1 MASLTLRDIPDEV
14 MDTIKVLS
22 KRERRSL
29 NKEFI
34 VVVERGVRSSLEDAG
49 HAGTKHHIPRNL
61 QDDIWKDLCGKWED
75 TRSTKEI
82 VSDIRDQRTLGR
94 EVRL

>member
-1 MASLTLRDIPDEV
+1 MASLTLRDIPNEV
-14 MDTIKVLS
+14 METIKLLS

-34 VVVERGVRSSLEDAG
+34 VVVERGLRTSLDDAG
-49 HAGTKHHIPRNL
+49 HMAAKQHIPRNL
-61 QDDIWKDLCGKWED
+61 QNDLWKDLCGKWED
-75 TRSTKEI
+75 VRSTKEI

>member
-1 MASLTLRDIPDEV
+1 MASLTIRDIPDEV
-14 MDTIKVLS
+14 MDTIKILS

-34 VVVERGVRSSLEDAG
+34 VVVERGLRSSLEDAG
-49 HAGTKHHIPRNL
+49 RSEGSRHIPRNL
-61 QDDIWKDLCGKWED
+61 QDDLWKDLCGKWED
-75 TRSTKEI
+75 ARSAKDI
-82 VSDIRDQRTLGR
+82 VADIRERRTLGR

>member
-14 MDTIKVLS
+14 MDTMKVLS

-34 VVVERGVRSSLEDAG
+34 VVVERGLRSSLEDAG
-49 HAGTKHHIPRNL
+49 HMATRPHIPRNL
-61 QDDIWKDLCGKWED
+61 QDDLWKDLCGKWED
-75 TRSTKEI
+75 TRSTNEI
-82 VSDIRDQRTLGR
+82 VADIREQRTLGR

>member
-34 VVVERGVRSSLEDAG
+34 VVVERGVRSLEDAG
-49 HAGTKHHIPRNL
+49 RMGSRNYIPRNL
-61 QDDIWKDLCGKWED
+61 QDDLWKDLCGKWED
-75 TRSTKEI
+75 TRSTNEI
-82 VSDIRDQRTLGR
+82 VADIRDQRTLGR
-94 EVRL
+94 EVSL

>member
-1 MASLTLRDIPDEV
+1 MAALTVRDIPSEV

-34 VVVERGVRSSLEDAG
+34 VVIERGLRASLEDAG
-49 HAGTKHHIPRNL
+49 CRGGERVIPRSL
-61 QDDIWKDLCGKWED
+61 QDDLWKDLCGKWED
-75 TRSTKEI
+75 SRSTREI
-82 VSDIRDQRTLGR
+82 VGDIREQRTLGR

>member
-34 VVVERGVRSSLEDAG
+34 VIVERGLRSSLEDAVRMG
-49 HAGTKHHIPRNL
+49 AKQHIPRNL
-61 QDDIWKDLCGKWED
+61 QDDLWKDLCGKWED

>member
-14 MDTIKVLS
+14 METIKVLS

-34 VVVERGVRSSLEDAG
+34 VVVERGLRSSLEDAG
-49 HAGTKHHIPRNL
+49 HMAAKQHIPRSL
-61 QDDIWKDLCGKWED
+61 QDDLWTDLCGKWED

>member
-1 MASLTLRDIPDEV
+1 MSSLTVRDIPDDV
-14 MDTIKVLS
+14 MDAIKLLS

-34 VVVERGVRSSLEDAG
+34 VVIERGLKAALADTGRMMTQDS
-49 HAGTKHHIPRNL
+49 IPLNL
-61 QDDIWKDLCGKWED
+61 QEDLWKDLCGKWED
-75 TRSTKEI
+75 ERSTGEI
-82 VSDIRDQRTLGR
+82 VADIREQRTMGR

>member
-34 VVVERGVRSSLEDAG
+34 VVVERGLRSSLEDVG
-49 HAGTKHHIPRNL
+49 HMAAKQHIPRNL
-61 QDDIWKDLCGKWED
+61 QDDLWKDLCGKWED
-75 TRSTKEI
+75 ARSAKEI
-82 VSDIRDQRTLGR
+82 VSDIREQRTLGR

>member
-14 MDTIKVLS
+14 METIKLLS

-34 VVVERGVRSSLEDAG
+34 VVVERGVRLSLEDAG
-49 HAGTKHHIPRNL
+49 RAGTRLHIPRNL
-61 QDDIWKDLCGKWED
+61 QDDLWKDLCGKWKD
-75 TRSTKEI
+75 ARSTSEI
-82 VSDIRDQRTLGR
+82 VADIREQRTLGR